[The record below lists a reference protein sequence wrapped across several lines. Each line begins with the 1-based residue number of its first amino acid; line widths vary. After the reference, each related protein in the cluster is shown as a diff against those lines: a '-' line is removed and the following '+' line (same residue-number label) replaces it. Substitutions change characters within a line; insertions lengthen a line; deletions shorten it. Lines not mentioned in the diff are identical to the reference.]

1 MFSYVV
7 TFFDNEIRATTT
19 EKGIVA
25 AETYGKAAD
34 RLVSFYGK
42 SFLMTMALTE
52 LNDILT
58 EEEITEEFETQGED

>member
-7 TFFDNEIRATTT
+7 TFFDNKIEATRT

-34 RLVSFYGK
+34 KLVNFYGK
-42 SFLMTMALTE
+42 SFLMTMVLTE
-52 LNDILT
+52 LNNILT
-58 EEEITEEFETQGED
+58 EEEIIDEFETQGED

>member
-7 TFFDNEIRATTT
+7 TFFDDEIRAITT

-34 RLVSFYGK
+34 RLVSFYGE

-58 EEEITEEFETQGED
+58 EEEITKEFETQGED

>member
-7 TFFDNEIRATTT
+7 IFSNEIGATTT

-34 RLVSFYGK
+34 KLVSFYGK
-42 SFLMTMALTE
+42 SSLMTMVLTE

-58 EEEITEEFETQGED
+58 EEEIIEEFETQGED

>member
-7 TFFDNEIRATTT
+7 TFFDTEIKTTTT
-19 EKGIVA
+19 EKGIVV

-34 RLVSFYGK
+34 RLVNFYGK
-42 SFLMTMALTE
+42 SELITMALTE

-58 EEEITEEFETQGED
+58 EEEIIEEFEAQGED

>member
-7 TFFDNEIRATTT
+7 TFFDNEVRATKT

-34 RLVSFYGK
+34 RLVSFYGE

-58 EEEITEEFETQGED
+58 EEEITEEFEAQGED

>member
-7 TFFDNEIRATTT
+7 TFFDNEIRETIT

-34 RLVSFYGK
+34 RLVSFYGE

-58 EEEITEEFETQGED
+58 EEEITKEFETQGED

>member
-7 TFFDNEIRATTT
+7 TFFDTEIKTTTT

-34 RLVSFYGK
+34 KLVDYYGK
-42 SFLMTMALTE
+42 SELITMVLTE
-52 LNDILT
+52 LNNILT
-58 EEEITEEFETQGED
+58 EEEIIEEFEARGEN